1 MTLTLDLKFKVTF
14 CFFWF
19 IMCKA
24 EKKNPKL
31 KYWDQ
36 IKSWQNVVIQSV
48 LSYSVDSH
56 TDKHTFTADMRMY
69 TQTGHGH
76 IYKVFLEVT

>member
-1 MTLTLDLKFKVTF
+1 MTLILYLKFKVTF
-14 CFFWF
+14 CFLWF

-31 KYWDQ
+31 KYSDR
-36 IKSWQNVVIQSV
+36 IKSWKNVVIQSV

-56 TDKHTFTADMRMY
+56 TDKHTVSIAY
-69 TQTGHGH
+69 
-76 IYKVFLEVT
+76 